1 MEERFQRLPVLDEKD
16 RYKIRLAQHA
26 GRRTMAV
33 DKHLFLIGMQGCG
46 KSSLG
51 KRTAK
56 ETGVPFADTDVM
68 VAQSAGGTV
77 NEFFEKYGEETF
89 RRAET
94 NALAALTYARPM
106 IISTGGGTVLNP
118 VNRHIMRSWGTIVL
132 IDRPLEDILSDIKL
146 DRRPTLRDGGLAEV
160 ERVYHE
166 RLPIY
171 RDLADITLR
180 NDQGYHMAVYILT
193 RLVRERL

>member
-1 MEERFQRLPVLDEKD
+1 M
-16 RYKIRLAQHA
+16 
-26 GRRTMAV
+26 

-56 ETGVPFADTDVM
+56 ETGVPFADTDAV

-77 NEFFEKYGEETF
+77 NEFFARYGEETF
-89 RRAET
+89 RKAET
-94 NALAALTYARPM
+94 GALTLLTRAKPM
-106 IISTGGGTVLNP
+106 MISTGGGTVMNP

-132 IDRPLEDILSDIKL
+132 IDRPLEEILTDIKL
-146 DRRPTLRDGGLAEV
+146 DRRPTLRDGGLEEV

-166 RLPIY
+166 RIQVY
-171 RDLADITLR
+171 RDLADIVVR
-180 NDQGYHMAVYILT
+180 NDQGYHMAVYTLS

>member
-1 MEERFQRLPVLDEKD
+1 ME
-16 RYKIRLAQHA
+16 
-26 GRRTMAV
+26 
-33 DKHLFLIGMQGCG
+33 KHLFLIGMQGCG

-56 ETGVPFADTDVM
+56 ETGVPFADTDAI

-77 NEFFEKYGEETF
+77 NDFFEKYGEETF

-106 IISTGGGTVLNP
+106 IISTGGGTIMNP
-118 VNRHIMRSWGTIVL
+118 VNRHIMRAWGAIVL
-132 IDRPLEDILSDIKL
+132 IDRPLEEILSDIKL

-160 ERVYHE
+160 ERVYNE
-166 RLPIY
+166 RIGIY
-171 RDLADITLR
+171 RSLADITVR
-180 NDQGYHMAVYILT
+180 NDQGYHMAVYTLT
-193 RLVRERL
+193 RLIRERF

>member
-1 MEERFQRLPVLDEKD
+1 MPD
-16 RYKIRLAQHA
+16 RHI
-26 GRRTMAV
+26 
-33 DKHLFLIGMQGCG
+33 FLIGMQGCG

-51 KRTAK
+51 KRVAR
-56 ETGVPFADTDVM
+56 ETGLSFMDTDAM
-68 VAQSAGGTV
+68 VAASAGCTV

-94 NALAALTYARPM
+94 GALSLLTRERPM
-106 IISTGGGTVLNP
+106 IISTGGGTIMNP
-118 VNRHIMRSWGTIVL
+118 VNRHIMRTWGTIVL

-171 RDLADITLR
+171 RELADITLR

>member
-1 MEERFQRLPVLDEKD
+1 
-16 RYKIRLAQHA
+16 
-26 GRRTMAV
+26 MAV

-56 ETGVPFADTDVM
+56 ETGVPFADTDAI

-118 VNRHIMRSWGTIVL
+118 VNRHIMRSWGTLVL

-160 ERVYHE
+160 ERVYRE
-166 RLPIY
+166 RIPVY

-193 RLVRERL
+193 RLVRERM

>member
-1 MEERFQRLPVLDEKD
+1 
-16 RYKIRLAQHA
+16 
-26 GRRTMAV
+26 V

-68 VAQSAGGTV
+68 VAQNAGGTV

-146 DRRPTLRDGGLAEV
+146 DRRPLLAEKGLGEV
-160 ERVYHE
+160 ERMYHE
-166 RLPIY
+166 RIGRY
-171 RDLADITLR
+171 REVADMVLDNSKGYFPGVAAMERMLR
-180 NDQGYHMAVYILT
+180 LRFGLYALDVKW
-193 RLVRERL
+193 R